1 MTARTIRL
9 LFLATMLCLFGRTAS
24 AANIDRLT
32 LTGASPGG
40 LWSMLGTGINNAVR
54 ASYANAVVT
63 YQTSGGGLANIG
75 ILMNGKADIG
85 IAHNI
90 ELKAAVDGTGP
101 FKSPVKGL
109 RAIAVMYNWAPMQMV
124 VTKAFED
131 KYGVK
136 SFKDIAAKKAPLVIA
151 VNQRGNM
158 VEAVN
163 RAILEAYGI
172 SYKNLE
178 SWGGHVIYAP
188 GKEMANLFLSRRIDM
203 GGNGVFV
210 PFGYFTQVA
219 QNMDLDILPLDAD
232 VIKKVSEETGAEP
245 YLIKAGGYPWL
256 KHDVPTV
263 ALAAVLFTTD
273 KMPNDEAYELTK
285 SLIKNVDRIREV
297 HKSMHALT
305 LPLMASLK
313 VIPYHPGAIRAY
325 KEAGVMH

>member
-1 MTARTIRL
+1 MTAKTIRFL
-9 LFLATMLCLFGRTAS
+9 VLATALCLLGRQAS
-24 AANIDRLT
+24 AGNIDRLT

-75 ILMNGKADIG
+75 ILASGKADIG
-85 IAHNI
+85 IVHNI

-101 FKSPVKGL
+101 FKSPIKGL

-124 VTKAFED
+124 ITKAFEE

-136 SFKDIAAKKAPLVIA
+136 SFKDIVAKKAPLTVA

-158 VEAVN
+158 VEAVD

-172 SYKNLE
+172 SYKTLE
-178 SWGGHVIYAP
+178 SWGGHVVYAP
-188 GKEMANLFLSRRIDM
+188 GGEMANLFLSRRIDM

-210 PFGYFTQVA
+210 PYGYFTQVA
-219 QNMDLDILPLDAD
+219 QNMDLDILPLDQD
-232 VIKKVSEETGAEP
+232 VIAKVSARTGAEP
-245 YLIKAGGYPWL
+245 YTIKAGGYAWL

-263 ALAAVLFTTD
+263 ALAAVLVTTD
-273 KMPNDEAYELTK
+273 KMSDEEAYQLTK
-285 SLIKNVDRIREV
+285 SLIKNVDRVREV
-297 HKSMHALT
+297 HKSMHALS

-313 VIPYHPGAIRAY
+313 VIPYHPGAVRAY